1 MNMTEQEKVAA
12 KKISR
17 IMRAARKQ
25 LALTQEQVAKKLGIS
40 QSALSKLEHGTLVA
54 SAPQWFDFCELT
66 GIPAD
71 SLKSGYIDLETKAV
85 VEDGNRKGTFKL
97 PRKYANNRTVKIRE
111 LLPVMRFI
119 EVQFGED
126 KLLDFF
132 RISKMDEDFFIH
144 LDNQVN
150 LDFRIDLFKFLAQQ
164 GVSLPESMLMIAA
177 GAGRPDGHGNFRR
190 KLDGLKQPADFVKTW
205 VQSSRLYNCDLNYKI
220 ENESASYIDVSITP
234 ESTFPTEKLTSDPAM
249 TQVLCEYVRSYI
261 ESLARYGTDLEKLK
275 SAGKKVKQLESLQLG
290 HNRGLYRLELP

>member
-1 MNMTEQEKVAA
+1 MTEQEKVAA

-54 SAPQWFDFCELT
+54 SAPQWFDFCEMT
-66 GIPAD
+66 GIPSE
-71 SLKSGYIDLETKAV
+71 SLKTGYIDLETKAV

-111 LLPVMRFI
+111 LLPVMKFV
-119 EVQFGED
+119 ETQFGEE

-132 RISKMDEDFFIH
+132 RASKMDEDFFIH

-150 LDFRIDLFKFLAQQ
+150 FDFRLDLFRFLGSL
-164 GVSLPESMLMIAA
+164 GVSLPESMVMIAS
-177 GAGRPDGHGNFRR
+177 GAGRPEGHGNIRY
-190 KLDGLKQPADFVKTW
+190 KLDGLKQPVEFVKTW
-205 VQSSRLYNCDLNYKI
+205 VQSARLYNCDLNFKI
-220 ENESASYIDVSITP
+220 ENESSTHLDLSITP
-234 ESTFPTEKLTSDPAM
+234 ESTFPVEKLTSDPVM

-275 SAGKKVKQLESLQLG
+275 VAAKKVKQLESLQTG
-290 HNRGLYRLELP
+290 HTRGLYRLELPV